1 MRQAPKAWM
10 WNTIQAHVAGSM
22 AEASATAKEAGD
34 PKEPQGLQRRGR
46 GLLPRT

>member
-1 MRQAPKAWM
+1 MRQAPKAWI
-10 WNTIQAHVAGSM
+10 WNTIQAHAAGSM

-34 PKEPQGLQRRGR
+34 LKELQGLQRRGR